1 MNDKK
6 KLDTNKM
13 YACQD
18 ISCKPSCVMMIYASL
33 GKPSKKKFLAEV
45 SVKGG
50 DVNIFDFGFKK
61 TSICNIIF
69 FWTANFFSSTLA
81 VL

>member
-1 MNDKK
+1 
-6 KLDTNKM
+6 M

-50 DVNIFDFGFKK
+50 DVNIFDFGFEKK
-61 TSICNIIF
+61 LVF
-69 FWTANFFSSTLA
+69 
-81 VL
+81 VM